1 MPSSAPTHLYVS
13 LLKVHTHIHT
23 HACSCTHTHTH
34 TRTHTCA
41 CSCTHTH
48 THTHTHTR
56 AHVHT
61 HTHTQTHTHACSCPH
76 TFPLPLQV
84 TAIFACQLYLLYSSV
99 KPTHDQSSAFPSA
112 GGMPMGA
119 GEGDMPSSPFYSPSA
134 ATTTPTASS
143 ASFAA
148 TSATDAG
155 LGMGSQQQQF
165 WAQRLEL
172 LQVRSTQGVEAGGVV
187 AGEINTRSRGR
198 WSCCR

>member
-1 MPSSAPTHLYVS
+1 
-13 LLKVHTHIHT
+13 
-23 HACSCTHTHTH
+23 
-34 TRTHTCA
+34 
-41 CSCTHTH
+41 
-48 THTHTHTR
+48 
-56 AHVHT
+56 
-61 HTHTQTHTHACSCPH
+61 
-76 TFPLPLQV
+76 
-84 TAIFACQLYLLYSSV
+84 
-99 KPTHDQSSAFPSA
+99 
-112 GGMPMGA
+112 MGA